1 MEVKYNVKLYYWNWI
16 GLTDIIIG
24 LPIII
29 IVAILKLKL
38 DKYVESLKSED
49 DN

>member
-1 MEVKYNVKLYYWNWI
+1 MLNCVI
-16 GLTDIIIG
+16 GIGFGLTDIIIG